1 MFIET
6 EETPNPNVIK
16 FLPGRAV
23 SPDAPHDYTSLEKA
37 QNESPLAASLFKIQG
52 VKGVFLGSDFI
63 SITRDDAA
71 DDWAFLKTDI
81 LAGIMDAFMTG
92 IPIFATNNTTSNTV
106 PQTNQKDEDDDPIT
120 SQIKAILD
128 EHVRPAVAMD
138 GGDIIFDHFD
148 TNSGIVYLHLRGAC
162 SGCPSASMTL
172 KSGVENLL
180 QHFVPEVKSVE
191 AVL

>member
-23 SPDAPHDYTSLEKA
+23 SPDAPHDYTTLQQAEA
-37 QNESPLAASLFKIQG
+37 QSPLAAALFKING
-52 VKGVFLGSDFI
+52 VKGVFLGADFI

-92 IPIFATNNTTSNTV
+92 LPIFAQAHIDAGPS
-106 PQTNQKDEDDDPIT
+106 DGGDACEDDDPIT
-120 SQIKAILD
+120 QQIKAILD

-138 GGDIIFDHFD
+138 GGDIIFDDFD
-148 TNSGIVYLHLRGAC
+148 TNTGIVYLHLRGAC
-162 SGCPSASMTL
+162 AGCPSASMTL

-180 QHFVPEVKSVE
+180 QHFVPEVKAVE